1 MKPNQRQALER
12 LIAIAKKNTGQC
24 RRVADF
30 LLSWFNGPV
39 CGGWGVTDVW
49 HLDRSILDDICI
61 VFDFICEDT
70 SYPDTFGYC
79 DDLQEIARLWRPQL
93 FESVPAPQE

>member
-1 MKPNQRQALER
+1 MNTNQRQALER
-12 LIAIAKKNTGQC
+12 LIAVAKKNTGQC

-49 HLDRSILDDICI
+49 HFDRSILDDIRV

-70 SYPDTFGYC
+70 SYPDTFGYY
-79 DDLQEIARLWRPQL
+79 DDFQEIARLWRPQL
-93 FESVPAPQE
+93 FESVSAAQE

>member
-1 MKPNQRQALER
+1 MNTNQRQALER

-49 HLDRSILDDICI
+49 HLDREIREDLFI
-61 VFDFICEDT
+61 VLAFISERT
-70 SYPDTFGYC
+70 IYPDTLGYY
-79 DDLQEIARLWRPQL
+79 DDMQEIARLWRPKL
-93 FESVPAPQE
+93 FSAVQQ

>member
-12 LIAIAKKNTGQC
+12 LLAVAKRNTGQC

-39 CGGWGVTDVW
+39 CGGWGVADVW
-49 HLDRSILDDICI
+49 HLDIEILED
-61 VFDFICEDT
+61 VFVVLAFISEGT
-70 SYPDTFGYC
+70 IYPDTLGYC
-79 DDLQEIARLWRPQL
+79 DDMQEIARLWRPHL
-93 FESVPAPQE
+93 FGNVKE

>member
-1 MKPNQRQALER
+1 MNTNQRQALER
-12 LIAIAKKNTGQC
+12 LIAIAKRNTGQC

-49 HLDRSILDDICI
+49 HLDSEILEDLFT
-61 VFDFICEDT
+61 VLAFISERT
-70 SYPDTFGYC
+70 IYPDTLGYY
-79 DDLQEIARLWRPQL
+79 DDMQEIARLWRPHL
-93 FESVPAPQE
+93 FSEVQQ